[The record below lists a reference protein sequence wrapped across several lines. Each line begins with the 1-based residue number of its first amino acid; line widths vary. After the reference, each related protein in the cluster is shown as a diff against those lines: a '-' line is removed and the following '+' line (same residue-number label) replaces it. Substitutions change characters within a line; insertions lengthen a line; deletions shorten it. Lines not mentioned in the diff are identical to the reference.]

1 MQSLT
6 DILQVITILLLVVHS
21 WIMMKR
27 IDILSDKLDGIEDE
41 EDEDDDI

>member
-27 IDILSDKLDGIEDE
+27 IDILSDKIDGIDE
-41 EDEDDDI
+41 EEEDDDL

>member
-6 DILQVITILLLVVHS
+6 DTLQIITILLLVVHS

-27 IDILSDKLDGIEDE
+27 IDILSDKIDGIDE
-41 EDEDDDI
+41 EEEDDDL

>member
-6 DILQVITILLLVVHS
+6 DTLQIITILLLVVHS

-27 IDILSDKLDGIEDE
+27 IDILSDKIDGIDE
-41 EDEDDDI
+41 EDEDDDL